1 MGCNS
6 FTSYAQE
13 VILSLDH
20 WVQNNPLKYFISD
33 CEWSNFKRTTQEHPN
48 TFWIFQLKQSDLTNK
63 NCNIPYRSQS
73 GARFVWMQKE
83 LIQKFHPHMLH
94 MFLSRVSRRLFAAFL
109 DYSSSLWVDTRLPRH
124 TALSCGAW
132 TEKNLR
138 CHAALKFVSKK
149 NLCPQGNC
157 NKDSASLRVPG
168 VPVIACTV
176 ATKTCHNPATSKS
189 LRCQAG
195 GKRSMTCRTP
205 TSYDTTAAS
214 QYSLENHGKYIAD
227 TSIGTSFQFHF
238 TRTLL
243 FKFFMNEPAI
253 DKKIGMRRRS
263 SKKSGKEPWMR
274 WKALVKVSTRIPQK
288 NKQKERNTQNKIGN
302 QPFLFPKPKT
312 NAFKVIPNKNLI
324 PFGFAQSL
332 YGFKLHG
339 FEEVPLSLIPTDS
352 PHRWVQNIQPLD
364 RLPSHGRPVSF
375 RRNFPILGGSMGPF

>member
-1 MGCNS
+1 
-6 FTSYAQE
+6 
-13 VILSLDH
+13 
-20 WVQNNPLKYFISD
+20 
-33 CEWSNFKRTTQEHPN
+33 
-48 TFWIFQLKQSDLTNK
+48 
-63 NCNIPYRSQS
+63 
-73 GARFVWMQKE
+73 
-83 LIQKFHPHMLH
+83 MLY

-274 WKALVKVSTRIPQK
+274 WKALVKVSTRVPQK
-288 NKQKERNTQNKIGN
+288 KQQKERNTQNR
-302 QPFLFPKPKT
+302 KPT
-312 NAFKVIPNKNLI
+312 LLI
-324 PFGFAQSL
+324 PQAKKQMRSKSSPTKISSPLVSL
-332 YGFKLHG
+332 KA
-339 FEEVPLSLIPTDS
+339 STDS
-352 PHRWVQNIQPLD
+352 NSTGLKRCPWAWYQLTVLIGESKTSSRCAY

-375 RRNFPILGGSMGPF
+375 RRNLPIFGGSMGPF

>member
-1 MGCNS
+1 MIYS
-6 FTSYAQE
+6 
-13 VILSLDH
+13 
-20 WVQNNPLKYFISD
+20 ISD

-63 NCNIPYRSQS
+63 NSNIPYRSQAS
-73 GARFVWMQKE
+73 ARFVWMQKE
-83 LIQKFHPHMLH
+83 LIQKFHPHMLY

-124 TALSCGAW
+124 TALSCRKRGGTW

-138 CHAALKFVSKK
+138 CHAGRAQIRIQK

-253 DKKIGMRRRS
+253 DKKIGMRRQEKCERTMNAVKGS
-263 SKKSGKEPWMR
+263 SKGFDKSPTK
-274 WKALVKVSTRIPQK
+274 K
-288 NKQKERNTQNKIGN
+288 NSKKRGTHKIGN
-302 QPFLFPKPKT
+302 QPVLFPNQKKMRSKSSPT
-312 NAFKVIPNKNLI
+312 KNLI
-324 PFGFAQSL
+324 PLVSL
-332 YGFKLHG
+332 KA
-339 FEEVPLSLIPTDS
+339 STDS
-352 PHRWVQNIQPLD
+352 NSTGLKRCPWAWYQLTVLIGEKKTSSRCA
-364 RLPSHGRPVSF
+364 
-375 RRNFPILGGSMGPF
+375 